1 MQTKFIELNSSGTRN
16 LKHYVNPIMI
26 CNISEQNSSS
36 IVYTMG
42 GQVIPV
48 KESYEEIK
56 KLIEDS
62 EKFTLITK

>member
-26 CNISEQNSSS
+26 CNIAEQNGSS

-42 GQVIPV
+42 GQTIPV

-56 KLIEDS
+56 ELIKKS
-62 EKFTLITK
+62 ESFTLVTK